1 VINGK
6 SRNFRH
12 FSSPVSAKLAGLFFL
27 AGALVLGTLE
37 TKFF

>member
-12 FSSPVSAKLAGLFFL
+12 FSSPVSAKLAGLSFWP
-27 AGALVLGTLE
+27 GRWCWE
-37 TKFF
+37 P